1 MTQTVSHVLKSLLIS
16 QLLEKNKTVS
26 IPKKR
31 GKSNI
36 SRTNVTNTHGETSS
50 VHKTSSSNVDFT
62 LLEQRVDRN
71 CWALIAQR
79 QHNIV

>member
-1 MTQTVSHVLKSLLIS
+1 MKQTVSHVLKSF
-16 QLLEKNKTVS
+16 
-26 IPKKR
+26 PKKR
-31 GKSNI
+31 GKSNT
-36 SRTNVTNTHGETSS
+36 SRTTFTNTHGETST
-50 VHKTSSSNVDFT
+50 VHKTSSSDVDFT